1 MQILRDVLSPGDL
14 EHWRKILGEEA
25 TSIPHSATQ
34 RRIRVSRIVS
44 GDTYL
49 ADQAVAA
56 FRALSQGDR
65 ERLLSDI
72 VWQVTCYVEGS
83 ITQGGAGKKIRL
95 ECGFKLVKL
104 QENDRAIFCVTKP
117 APKARV

>member
-1 MQILRDVLSPGDL
+1 MQHLRDVLGPGDL
-14 EHWRKILGEEA
+14 VHWRKILGEEE
-25 TSIPHSATQ
+25 TSKPHSATQ

-44 GDTYL
+44 DDTYL
-49 ADQAVAA
+49 AEQALPA
-56 FRALSQGDR
+56 FRALTQADR

-83 ITQGGAGKKIRL
+83 ITRGSAGKKIPL

-104 QENDRAIFCVTKP
+104 QENERAIFCVAKP
-117 APKARV
+117 APKAPG